1 MTKEL
6 FRLPLLWI
14 APERR
19 CLLQKRMCKFKIL
32 IIDFFLLFIDY
43 IQILKKLN

>member
-14 APERR
+14 APEKRST
-19 CLLQKRMCKFKIL
+19 LQKRMCKLNNKLL
-32 IIDFFLLFIDY
+32 IKKTDFD
-43 IQILKKLN
+43 

>member
-1 MTKEL
+1 MRILFCKGIQMTKEL

-19 CLLQKRMCKFKIL
+19 GLLQKRMCKLNKRQEYL
-32 IIDFFLLFIDY
+32 IFVY
-43 IQILKKLN
+43 